1 MFNST
6 KLTSMELLCT
16 EAGCQHYRGKDV
28 VLENDMSED
37 NNMEQLLVFDYCTI
51 YLFRGL
57 PLFNIIL

>member
-16 EAGCQHYRGKDV
+16 EEGCSTTEGKV